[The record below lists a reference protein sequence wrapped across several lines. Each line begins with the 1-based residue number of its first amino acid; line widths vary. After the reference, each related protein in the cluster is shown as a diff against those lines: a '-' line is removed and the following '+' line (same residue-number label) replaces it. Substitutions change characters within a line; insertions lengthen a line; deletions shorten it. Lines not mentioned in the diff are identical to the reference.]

1 MLLVFEI
8 FMRYLSG
15 FKLQQASHQLEKGGL
30 VAYPTEAV
38 YGLGCDPIN
47 EAAVMKLLNLKQR
60 PIEKGLILIAANFEQ
75 LSPFLDYDEK
85 ILARIQRNT
94 PEIITWVIPA
104 QSWVPKWLTGK
115 HSSLAIRVTAHPLSK
130 ALCEQFDYPIVSTSA
145 NPHHRQPARN
155 ALQVRS
161 YFSNSSKL
169 TILNGQTG
177 GNKNPSRI
185 YDAVTGQCF
194 R

>member
-1 MLLVFEI
+1 MS
-8 FMRYLSG
+8 YLSR
-15 FKLQQASHQLEKGGL
+15 FRLQKISYQLEKGGL
-30 VAYPTEAV
+30 IAYPTEAV

-47 EAAVMKLLNLKQR
+47 EEAVIKLLNLKQR

-85 ILARIQRNT
+85 ILTKVQTNF
-94 PEIITWVIPA
+94 PETITWVIPA
-104 QSWVPKWLTGK
+104 QSWVPKWLKGK
-115 HSSLAIRVTAHPLSK
+115 HSSLAIRVTTHPLSK
-130 ALCEQFDYPIVSTSA
+130 ALCEQFDSPIVSTSA

-161 YFSNSSKL
+161 YFSKSTKL
-169 TILNGQTG
+169 TILNGRTG
-177 GNKNPSRI
+177 GNKNPSKI
-185 YDAVTGQCF
+185 YDVVTGRCF

>member
-1 MLLVFEI
+1 
-8 FMRYLSG
+8 MRYLSR
-15 FKLQQASHQLEKGGL
+15 FRLQQASHQLERGEL

-47 EAAVMKLLNLKQR
+47 EDAVMKLLNLKQR
-60 PIEKGLILIAANFEQ
+60 PIEKGLILIAASFEQ
-75 LSPFLDYDEK
+75 LNPFLDYDEK
-85 ILARIQRNT
+85 ILASVQKSF
-94 PEIITWVIPA
+94 PEAITWLIPA

-161 YFSNSSKL
+161 YFSKSSKL

-177 GNKNPSRI
+177 GNKNPSKI
-185 YDAVTGQCF
+185 YNAVTGQCL